1 MNHFKNMRLGATCA
15 LVLGLGA
22 WTVGCADDEV
32 LPGVG
37 ADAGSDAAADA
48 AEVATDSGADT
59 TVQDAGD
66 AADASDA
73 TDSAS
78 PGDAADASDAPKT
91 DGGTAADCLPTTE
104 FAAIFQLQDAT
115 KCVVGQYTVAGTGLN
130 GLTWGRHGGPLGLD
144 GTTAASP
151 SIVRYQVPATA
162 TGTITAAKQ
171 ALTIP
176 SLPATMYWGS
186 QAVDMPFFGWTAIA
200 YTGNGAGFPG
210 ELVLVDGSA
219 NLTRYNVNGLFSMN
233 AVGLSGGRML
243 YTGLS
248 TIGTTASTTNVGAL
262 YAADACG
269 TASVTP
275 RLVPGSDATC
285 KAPQQIAAWK
295 SGTSG
300 PVTKDVNE
308 NVFAVLETF
317 GAEEE
322 IRGFER
328 SAIAHNAVGTAGN
341 TVATITGGGTEMAA
355 DGKTVFFQPTDNA
368 TYAALD
374 VVAVDYTVDSTA
386 KKVTAA
392 AQRSFLKLV
401 TAGTGVS
408 LVADGVGRLWVV
420 VAKPGA
426 GATESWVFVLRDR
439 MP

>member
-1 MNHFKNMRLGATCA
+1 MNHFKKMQLGATCA
-15 LVLGLGA
+15 LVLGLGVS
-22 WTVGCADDEV
+22 TVGCADDEV
-32 LPGVG
+32 LAPVG
-37 ADAGSDAAADA
+37 GTDAGSDAKADA
-48 AEVATDSGADT
+48 AEVATDGGADS
-59 TVQDAGD
+59 TVQD
-66 AADASDA
+66 AADASDVG
-73 TDSAS
+73 DSAS

-91 DGGTAADCLPTTE
+91 DGGTAADCLPTTD
-104 FAAIFQLQDAT
+104 FAALFTLQDTT

-144 GTTAASP
+144 GSTATSP

-162 TGTITAAKQ
+162 TGTLTVAKQ

-176 SLPATMYWGS
+176 TLPSTLYWGS
-186 QAVDMPFFGWTAIA
+186 QAVDLPFFGWTAIA

-210 ELVLVDGSA
+210 ELVMVDGSA
-219 NLTRYNVNGLFSMN
+219 SLTRYNVNGLFSMN
-233 AVGLSGGRML
+233 AVGLSGGRLL

-248 TIGTTASTTNVGAL
+248 AIGTTATTTNVGAL

-269 TASVTP
+269 TATVTP
-275 RLVPGSDATC
+275 RLVPGGDATC
-285 KAPQQIAAWK
+285 KAPQQLATWK

-300 PVTKDVNE
+300 PVTKDLNE

-317 GAEEE
+317 GGDEE

-328 SAIAHNAVGTAGN
+328 STIAHNGAATAGN

-374 VVAVDYTVDSTA
+374 VVAVDYTVDSAA
-386 KKVTAA
+386 KKVTGVAA
-392 AQRSFLKLV
+392 PRGFLKLV
-401 TAGTGVS
+401 TAGTAVS

-420 VAKPGA
+420 VGKPGA
-426 GATESWVFVLRDR
+426 GATESWVFVLRDK